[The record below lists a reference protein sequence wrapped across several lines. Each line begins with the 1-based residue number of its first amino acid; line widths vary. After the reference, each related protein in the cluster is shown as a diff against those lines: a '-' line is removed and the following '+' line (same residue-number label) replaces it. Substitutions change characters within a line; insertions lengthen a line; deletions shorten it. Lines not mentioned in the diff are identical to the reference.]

1 MVFYNDK
8 LFIVVGTSAC
18 MVHQKEVR
26 LRLKQ
31 LDKYLL
37 KEYTE
42 KYGTKIEN
50 NPNYD
55 NNFHKRIKFAVKS
68 LSRLIHEATK
78 DLVKIKSV
86 GCPQKLTLEQK
97 VKLILIKQLM
107 EKSNRL
113 TSDILL
119 LFSLMFNTEVSYKYI
134 ERLYSDDDVKLA
146 LCNLS
151 MLIIKEKGIDVVD
164 CCGDATGYSLT
175 VTKHYCSYA
184 TKLKEESKVAKKG
197 KKKQFVYKFTLMDLE
212 SKMYICYGSS
222 LRSERDAYNKAILM
236 LEKTEIRINSIRLDR
251 YYSGP
256 STVRQFNN
264 AVCYLIPKKNVS
276 LKNGLRWNE
285 MLTRFVKD
293 TFGYL
298 KEYFKRSNSESGF
311 SADKKLFGWKINQ
324 KREDRID
331 TAIFCKVIWRN
342 LFLLGA

>member
-1 MVFYNDK
+1 MV
-8 LFIVVGTSAC
+8 T
-18 MVHQKEVR
+18 QKEVK
-26 LRLKQ
+26 LKLKQ

-37 KEYTE
+37 KEYKE
-42 KYGTKIEN
+42 KFSTKKKN
-50 NPNYD
+50 APDYD
-55 NNFHKRIKFAVKS
+55 NNFHERIKYAVKN
-68 LSRLIHEATK
+68 LSRLIKEATQN
-78 DLVKIKSV
+78 IIQMKSV

-97 VKLILIKQLM
+97 LKLILIKQIM
-107 EKSNRL
+107 DKSNRL
-113 TSDILL
+113 TSDLL
-119 LFSLMFNTEVSYKYI
+119 EIFSLMFNIDVSYKYI
-134 ERLYSDDDVKLA
+134 ERLYSDEEVKLA

-151 MLIIKEKGIDVVD
+151 MLIIKEKGIKEID

-184 TKLKEESKVAKKG
+184 TKLKEKSKIARIG
-197 KKKQFVYKFTLMDLE
+197 RKKQFVYKFTLMDLE
-212 SKMYICYGSS
+212 SKMYVCYGSS

-236 LEKTEIRINSIRLDR
+236 LEKTSIKINSIRLDR

-256 STVRQFNN
+256 STVKQFGN
-264 AVCYLIPKKNVS
+264 ATCYLIPKKNVS
-276 LKNGLRWNE
+276 LRNGLKWNE

-298 KEYFKRSNSESGF
+298 KEYFRRNNSEAGF
-311 SADKKLFGWKINQ
+311 SVDKKLFGQKISQ